1 MWTSFPTTNISEFSW
16 HTVFNT
22 GPEYGR
28 ELQYFHYTNLDNREL
43 ILKDDCID
51 LRLTRADCF
60 ADKQEM
66 LHVIPIIEDVC
77 VELLN
82 RGQIDRKFYSTIKQ
96 STTNVRHILEKFR
109 KFYVF
114 CLSANG
120 DSSFL
125 KENYACKGRKNG
137 VIIGMHGVA
146 FEDLQ
151 FYVDKEEE
159 KSVDGIYMYDVI
171 YDKEELHDGF
181 YRIIK
186 TLYKLRYQGAAN
198 GKAIKRTLGALITYG
213 LVYKPFAFDQEE
225 ETRLIVDLP
234 KLTLAKDKYYQD
246 DARYLHIKLPIEAL
260 YDEVIVNV

>member
-1 MWTSFPTTNISEFSW
+1 MWTSFPITNISEFSW
-16 HTVFNT
+16 YAVFNT

-28 ELQYFHYTNLDNREL
+28 ELQYFHYTNLDNRKL

-77 VELLN
+77 VELLD
-82 RGQIDRKFYSTIKQ
+82 RGQIDREFYTTIKQ
-96 STTNVRHILEKFR
+96 STINNQSILKEFR

-120 DSSFL
+120 NSSYL
-125 KENYACKGRKNG
+125 KENYACKDGKNG
-137 VIIGMHGVA
+137 VVIGIQETA

-151 FYVDKEEE
+151 FYIDGEAE
-159 KSVDGIYMYDVI
+159 KPVDGIYMYDVI

-186 TLYKLRYQGAAN
+186 TLYKLRYHGAAN
-198 GKAIKRTLGALITYG
+198 EKAIKKTLGALITYG